1 MKKGNAVI
9 VGAISLTMLAGCAGA
24 PPGAAPP
31 ANQKPGNEQSPQT
44 SNDLDWNKTEDPSL
58 KGQTINVLWASSNGA
73 DSPRVAMVKKFTDK
87 TGIKVNIMAVDYTSL
102 YSKITTSAMSNS
114 TDIDVVEMDT
124 IWAGQFFK
132 GNLAEDLSQV
142 IPKEVQ
148 AKFTPS
154 SLSSVTFNGHVMAMP
169 WYSSTKHLYWNKELL
184 DKAGIAQP
192 PKTWEEF
199 REVSKK
205 LTANGVYASGWSW
218 KQSEALICDYVSL
231 VYAFGGQFFDNTGKP
246 SFNQGGGV
254 KALEYMVNLLKDK
267 TVDPASLQWSE
278 EDVTRSFAAGKLAMM
293 SAWEG
298 HYPDLNEADKSNV
311 VNKTD
316 VGLMPG
322 QGNVVSSAVTGSE
335 GLAIM
340 KSSKRKQAALAFL
353 KWAGEREFQLDEFK
367 EEGYYPTLKDLYKDA
382 ELKAADTTQTLGKIS
397 EQFNYGH
404 DRPNAPGYVNWSDT
418 LAGEL
423 HNALLGQ
430 KTPEAALN
438 DAAKK
443 IEKAIADSSK

>member
-1 MKKGNAVI
+1 MIKKRNVLIAGAV
-9 VGAISLTMLAGCAGA
+9 SLSMLAGCTGA
-24 PPGAAPP
+24 PGVTPP
-31 ANQKPGNEQSPQT
+31 TSTKPGNEQSPQG
-44 SNDLDWNKTEDPSL
+44 SNDLDWSKTGDPTL
-58 KGQTINVLWASSNGA
+58 KDQTINVLWATTSGGE
-73 DSPRVAMVKKFTDK
+73 SPRIAMVKKFTEK
-87 TGIKVNIMAVDYTSL
+87 TGIKVNIMGVDYTSL

-132 GNLAEDLSQV
+132 GNLAEDLTQV
-142 IPKEVQ
+142 IPKDVQ
-148 AKFTPS
+148 ARFTPS
-154 SLSSVTFNGHVMAMP
+154 SLSSVTYNGHVMAMP

-184 DKAGIAQP
+184 AKAGISAP
-192 PKTWEEF
+192 PRTWDEF

-205 LTANGVYASGWSW
+205 LTTNGVYASGWSW

-231 VYAFGGQFFDNTGKP
+231 TYAFGGQFFDNSGKP

-254 KALEYMVNLLKDK
+254 KALQFMIDLLKDK

-278 EDVTRSFAAGKLAMM
+278 EDVSRSFAAGKLAMM

-298 HYPDLNEADKSNV
+298 HYPELNEPDKSSV

-316 VGLMPG
+316 VTLMPG
-322 QGNVVSSAVTGSE
+322 KDNVISAAVTGSE

-340 KSSKRKQAALAFL
+340 KSSKRKQAALTFL
-353 KWAGEREFQLDEFK
+353 KWTGEKEYQMDEFT
-367 EEGYYPTLKDLYKDA
+367 EEGFYPTLLELYKSPD
-382 ELKAADTTQTLGKIS
+382 LKLADTTQTLTKIS
-397 EQFNYGH
+397 EQFNYGK

-430 KTPEAALN
+430 KTPENALN